1 MPKGDKYINLKRF
14 LEKTNESIL
23 KLTFAQIEQIIG
35 FESPMSAT
43 KYAEAW
49 WSNNVDHSQAIAWLE
64 AGYETDYVADT
75 YRDKHIIFVKK
86 DQLRI

>member
-49 WSNNVDHSQAIAWLE
+49 WSNNVDHS
-64 AGYETDYVADT
+64 
-75 YRDKHIIFVKK
+75 
-86 DQLRI
+86 